1 MATPI
6 GDVPSV
12 SAINAVTTPLTG
24 STRTTVPSLEQ
35 ATYTA
40 DSSGAT
46 STPMGSLPTVTLSV
60 TLPEARSMPWSIPV
74 RWPVT

>member
-1 MATPI
+1 M

-12 SAINAVTTPLTG
+12 SAAVAVTAPFAG

-46 STPMGSLPTVTLSV
+46 STPMGSLPTVTRSV
-60 TLPEARSMPWSIPV
+60 TLPVARSMPWSMPV
-74 RWPVT
+74 RSPLT